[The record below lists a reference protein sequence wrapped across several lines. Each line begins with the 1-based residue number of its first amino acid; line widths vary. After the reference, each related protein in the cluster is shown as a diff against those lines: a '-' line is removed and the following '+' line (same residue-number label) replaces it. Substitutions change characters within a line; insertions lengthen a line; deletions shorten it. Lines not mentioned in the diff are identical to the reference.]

1 MGSWGCP
8 HEIQGRC
15 QKVAQRACNPGM
27 KGCVLAGRYVFA
39 NDEEKNARLRH
50 KQQASESKLMMPQG
64 GDGRHQN

>member
-27 KGCVLAGRYVFA
+27 KGCVLAGRYFFA
-39 NDEEKNARLRH
+39 NDEAKNARLRH
-50 KQQASESKLMMPQG
+50 KQQALESKVMMPQG
-64 GDGRHQN
+64 GDGPNQN